1 MALSD
6 AEIENIRESETL
18 KDEIRKLLQPAQP
31 ESRLSDFAKQLL
43 LLIIGFALTAGVGGG
58 LTYYWKA
65 RELKNQRSYLEERH
79 ALDKASAIIDKTA
92 KEVATTVVAA
102 DDVLATYYPNEWTQE
117 EISER
122 RKNWVATSR
131 NWRTNAQLLSVDIAS
146 TFSSADINQLF
157 LQIMQKR
164 TKLGNI
170 ITNLPRT
177 KSEIAA
183 DKTLKQELDDG
194 NALKLEIIDL
204 LHKCSDDMTSLARQG
219 AIQ

>member
-6 AEIENIRESETL
+6 AEKENIRESESL
-18 KDEIRKLLQPAQP
+18 KDEVRKLLQPEQP
-31 ESRLSDFAKQLL
+31 SSWLDFTKQVL

-58 LTYYWKA
+58 LTYYWKG

-79 ALDKASAIIDKTA
+79 ALDKASTIIDKTA
-92 KEVATTVVAA
+92 REVATTVVAA
-102 DDVLATYYPNEWTQE
+102 DDVLSTYYGDEWTQE

-131 NWRTNAQLLSVDIAS
+131 NWRTNAQLLDVDIAS
-146 TFSSADINQLF
+146 TFSSTDINQLF
-157 LQIMQKR
+157 LQMMRKR
-164 TKLGNI
+164 TALGNI

-177 KSEIAA
+177 KNEIAA
-183 DKTLKQELDDG
+183 DKTLKQELEDA
-194 NALKLEIIDL
+194 NTLKLDIIDL
-204 LHKCSDDMTSLARQG
+204 LHKCSADMTSLARQG